1 MRSTRFE
8 YFIRPDLC
16 AAEGRPISPGTGFYR
31 AVGAG
36 HHTIAP
42 APRATNRLGRR
53 PHAAPSS
60 PGNDLDMMT
69 HNNQGAAMI
78 KLMSRVLGL
87 TAARAVLPAMAGEK
101 IVVVERPVGETTVD
115 LGAKGDSVG
124 DLLVFA
130 NKVYDAGNKTELGSD
145 QGYCVRTV
153 VGKSWECIWTLM
165 LKSGQITVEGPFLDA
180 GDSLMA
186 VTGGTGKYA
195 GAKGSMKLHPRD
207 ATPTGYDFTYD
218 LL

>member
-1 MRSTRFE
+1 
-8 YFIRPDLC
+8 
-16 AAEGRPISPGTGFYR
+16 
-31 AVGAG
+31 
-36 HHTIAP
+36 
-42 APRATNRLGRR
+42 
-53 PHAAPSS
+53 
-60 PGNDLDMMT
+60 
-69 HNNQGAAMI
+69 MI
-78 KLMSRVLGL
+78 KMMSRVLGL
-87 TAARAVLPAMAGEK
+87 VAALAVLPVMAGEQ

-130 NKVYDAGNKTELGSD
+130 NKVYDAGNKTQVGSD

-153 VGKSWECIWTLM
+153 VGKSWECFWTLT
-165 LKSGQITVEGPFLDA
+165 LKAGQITVEGPFLDE
-180 GDSLMA
+180 GDSLMI